1 MNCHLLQLFI
11 LNSKLFQQMHV
22 AVKDFSASCQL
33 LGQGAEYAAAAKSQ
47 YTTLLFLLSKGM
59 VGVSISILV
68 FM

>member
-1 MNCHLLQLFI
+1 
-11 LNSKLFQQMHV
+11 MHV